1 MIITTIMVTIF
12 INLYFIILIIIT
24 TIPIIMV
31 NLKISQKNS
40 FILIVFD

>member
-1 MIITTIMVTIF
+1 MVTIF

>member
-24 TIPIIMV
+24 TIPNYRNNPNIQPMM
-31 NLKISQKNS
+31 N
-40 FILIVFD
+40 